1 MVDELL
7 SVEEAAK
14 ILGIS
19 LHTVRAWTF
28 QRRLP
33 VVKLGRRCLYR
44 RQDLEALIEK
54 SLRPARSE
62 DEDDDKRR
70 LRER

>member
-7 SVEEAAK
+7 SVQEASK
-14 ILGIS
+14 ILRLS
-19 LHTVRAWTF
+19 PHTLRAWTF

-44 RQDLEALIEK
+44 RQDLETFIEK
-54 SLRPARSE
+54 NLRPAR
-62 DEDDDKRR
+62 DEGEWKG
-70 LRER
+70 